1 MAKKQ
6 HYVWKKYLKAWAD
19 DTEKNIWAKIINKD
33 AISQVGL
40 TSVAQESFFYK
51 IEKLSE
57 DEMEYCRRF
66 GQRFSPFIRYYS
78 EELLKFYQAGS
89 AGVKSTDGKTYL
101 SNQFF
106 EDIHSGIEELG
117 LPLVDCKSIDDLKGL
132 HFRVL
137 DDSISFLCTQYFRT
151 RKMRTALVNG
161 TKSSPWES
169 ALFDKAYPYFSM
181 LFASQMSINLIPQA
195 KYIFVKNN
203 TDVPFIT
210 TDQPVINLLKD
221 ELDEDGHVKDLKFYY
236 PISPTS
242 AIMISLESNMEM
254 FSEQEVDRDEV
265 ARLNAKMK
273 QQAHNFI
280 FANNESVINAD

>member
-1 MAKKQ
+1 MGRKQ
-6 HYVWKKYLKAWAD
+6 HYVSRKYLKAWAD
-19 DTEKNIWAKIINKD
+19 DNKKKIWAKIISED
-33 AISQVGL
+33 AVKKVSL
-40 TSVAQESFFYK
+40 MDVAQESYFYEIK
-51 IEKLSE
+51 TLDAKEI
-57 DEMEYCRRF
+57 EYCENYAS
-66 GQRFSPFIRYYS
+66 QFSLVVQMIAFDLLQYYRVDLS
-78 EELLKFYQAGS
+78 
-89 AGVKSTDGKTYL
+89 GVRTKDGKYTL
-101 SNQFF
+101 PKQHF
-106 EDIHSGIEELG
+106 EFIHSDIEELG
-117 LPLVDCKSIDDLKGL
+117 FKLISCQSIDDVRAVDNLGVDL
-132 HFRVL
+132 
-137 DDSISFLCTQYFRT
+137 IYLCTQYFRT

-161 TKSSPWES
+161 TKSSPLES

-181 LFASQMSINLIPQA
+181 LFASQMGINIIPQA

-242 AIMISLESNMEM
+242 AIMISLEPNMEM

-280 FANNESVINAD
+280 FANNESELNAD